1 MALSR
6 IFWSAASAFAIS
18 SHWAR
23 GIFQNETYEYI
34 RGFSLT
40 SDICACAD
48 EMQTADIAIVHS
60 PAKLSTVSCSL
71 IFVLRDLAQEVQVGT
86 SGHGSVH
93 QSSRRNSSRLLPAL
107 GGIGPVEI
115 GQAGQISCRL
125 LYSR

>member
-1 MALSR
+1 MVPLAMALSR

-18 SHWAR
+18 DHWAR

-60 PAKLSTVSCSL
+60 PAKTLHSFL
-71 IFVLRDLAQEVQVGT
+71 FIDIR
-86 SGHGSVH
+86 
-93 QSSRRNSSRLLPAL
+93 P
-107 GGIGPVEI
+107 P
-115 GQAGQISCRL
+115 
-125 LYSR
+125 